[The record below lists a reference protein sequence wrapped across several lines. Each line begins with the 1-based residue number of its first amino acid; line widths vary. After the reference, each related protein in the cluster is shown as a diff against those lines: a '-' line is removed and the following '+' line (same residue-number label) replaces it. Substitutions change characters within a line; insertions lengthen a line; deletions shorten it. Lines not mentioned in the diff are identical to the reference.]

1 MFSDYIQF
9 KSYCM
14 PGGFGAADMYVSL
27 SFDAVLSPRK
37 LDS

>member
-14 PGGFGAADMYVSL
+14 PGDFEAADMYVSL
-27 SFDAVLSPRK
+27 FFDAVLSLRK